1 MLHWRAMTEAD
12 LDAVAEAEARI
23 HRFPWTRGN
32 FADSLAAGHGSWLA
46 LQEGRM
52 IGYAV
57 IMQVVDETHLLNISV
72 LPEFQRGGRGSAL
85 LLRLLGQARTLAATR
100 MLLEVRD
107 GNVAAR
113 GFYQRHGFDEI
124 ARRRDYYRSDEGR
137 EDAIVMAREL

>member
-1 MLHWRAMTEAD
+1 MTEAD
-12 LDAVAEAEARI
+12 LDAVADAEERI

-32 FADSLAAGHGSWLA
+32 FADSLAAGHGGWLA
-46 LQEGRM
+46 LEEGRM
-52 IGYAV
+52 TGYSV

-72 LPEFQRGGRGSAL
+72 LPELQRGGRGSAL
-85 LLRLLGQARTLAATR
+85 LLQLFGLARKQAATR

-124 ARRRDYYRSDEGR
+124 GRRRDYYQCHEGR
-137 EDAIVMAREL
+137 EDAIVMVRDV